1 MLKKY
6 FNKDEL
12 RAFIICFFAVA
23 AAQAITEWN
32 NFFDDFSKQTAIS
45 LLSAL
50 LKAGFEAFFIVKIKP
65 SLITQTQVTTTVTST
80 DPPAPAPVIAPVQ
93 TTENPVEN
101 ITP

>member
-50 LKAGFEAFFIVKIKP
+50 LKAGFEAFFIVEVLIPANFYIRFP
-65 SLITQTQVTTTVTST
+65 SSIFLNRLLS
-80 DPPAPAPVIAPVQ
+80 
-93 TTENPVEN
+93 
-101 ITP
+101 